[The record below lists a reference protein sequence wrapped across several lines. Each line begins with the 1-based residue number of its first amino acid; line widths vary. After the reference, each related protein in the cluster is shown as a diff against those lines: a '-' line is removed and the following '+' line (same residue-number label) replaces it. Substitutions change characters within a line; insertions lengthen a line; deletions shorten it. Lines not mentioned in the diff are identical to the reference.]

1 MSMPCQSCIP
11 CTSETNLG
19 CRCWC
24 HLPSKNRC
32 TLGFTF
38 YFECTFCS
46 SFGGQSWPGNAKR
59 VYATSSLVCNWC
71 TKKLDFVVQQTF
83 HLMSAEFSILH
94 ISTWALTCLCTP
106 FPEVLAVSTLDSSTS
121 LSALS
126 TVSRCEQSWT
136 RHATSLQPRQAF
148 QLWNWKDL
156 KGCCAFL
163 GYGPAHRR
171 IRTNGRCVGIWMK
184 CAMLKCACE
193 FQESKQRGMYSIEL
207 RVITKHKNQKK
218 LHYSYYMTICFIN
231 YHWKTT

>member
-126 TVSRCEQSWT
+126 TVSRCEQNWT
-136 RHATSLQPRQAF
+136 RQCYEPATTSSFPIM
-148 QLWNWKDL
+148 KL
-156 KGCCAFL
+156 KGSKRLLRIL
-163 GYGPAHRR
+163 GLWP
-171 IRTNGRCVGIWMK
+171 RTSKDQDKWTLCWNMNEMCHVGVRVRVPG
-184 CAMLKCACE
+184 
-193 FQESKQRGMYSIEL
+193 KQTERH
-207 RVITKHKNQKK
+207 V
-218 LHYSYYMTICFIN
+218 
-231 YHWKTT
+231 